1 MSWWEHIKL
10 NLQMMPNINMCGF
23 IYTGADTGGFG
34 GDATEDLVIR
44 WSQFSMFTPLF
55 RNHSAL
61 GTRHQEPYSFRGES
75 VKVLKN
81 ILELRYVMVPYLY
94 SEYMMITL

>member
-1 MSWWEHIKL
+1 
-10 NLQMMPNINMCGF
+10 
-23 IYTGADTGGFG
+23 
-34 GDATEDLVIR
+34 
-44 WSQFSMFTPLF
+44 
-55 RNHSAL
+55 AL

-94 SEYMMITL
+94 SEYMKAVLNNEMYFKPLTFEYNDNFVKRVEDQMLLGDSLMVAPIYE